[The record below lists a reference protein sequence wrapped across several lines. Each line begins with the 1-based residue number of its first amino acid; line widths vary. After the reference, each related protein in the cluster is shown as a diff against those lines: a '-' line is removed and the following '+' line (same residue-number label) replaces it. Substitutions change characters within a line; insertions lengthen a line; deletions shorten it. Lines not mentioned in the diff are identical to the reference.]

1 MSDKTCPL
9 CGAVKDV
16 AEEECPRCGGVGL
29 VGAGGGANDRDEH
42 DRDDEAHLSRR
53 GRVELS
59 EREEIDGLTVWKG
72 AAAGLLTGVGFGL
85 GGFFLLRD
93 NTGSMGSVLFLLLPS
108 VAGFAAAAI
117 TPRPKVVPASLI
129 VALGICLIILLLTGA
144 EGVVC
149 VLMALPLIAVG
160 VTIGALCGLLFRE
173 HVILRADSPRTFEV
187 SILALAPLL
196 LIGADAAEQPYR
208 RVVREETF
216 VTTVALDAPTE
227 AVWEKIKNVESLS
240 ADKPFLLRI
249 GLPVPVS
256 CKMEGEGVG
265 RKRTCYF
272 ENGYIEERVAEWQPP
287 SSMKLDI
294 TESTLPGRHWLKF
307 KNAAYELRREGE
319 SRTLLFRQ
327 TTITSRL
334 HPAWYWRPL
343 ENMGVQAEHG
353 YLFADLAARFAKKN

>member
-16 AEEECPRCGGVGL
+16 AEDECPRCGGVGL

-93 NTGSMGSVLFLLLPS
+93 NTGSMGSVLFLLLPA
-108 VAGFAAAAI
+108 VAGFAAAAA
-117 TPRPKVVPASLI
+117 TPRAKVVAASL
-129 VALGICLIILLLTGA
+129 VTALGLCLIILLISGA

-149 VLMALPLIAVG
+149 VLMALPLIAAG
-160 VTIGALCGLLFRE
+160 VAIGALCGYLFRK
-173 HVILRADSPRTFEV
+173 HVILESRSPRTFEL

-227 AVWEKIKNVESLS
+227 AVALVDEARHHGIDAARPALAEVQKRR
-240 ADKPFLLRI
+240 LRAAAR
-249 GLPVPVS
+249 GREPHAPLPSDDHHLAPPPRLVLATAGEHGRAGGARLPVRRP
-256 CKMEGEGVG
+256 
-265 RKRTCYF
+265 
-272 ENGYIEERVAEWQPP
+272 
-287 SSMKLDI
+287 
-294 TESTLPGRHWLKF
+294 
-307 KNAAYELRREGE
+307 RREV
-319 SRTLLFRQ
+319 R
-327 TTITSRL
+327 
-334 HPAWYWRPL
+334 
-343 ENMGVQAEHG
+343 
-353 YLFADLAARFAKKN
+353 